1 MPSRFIRAMLHDEH
15 FMTVL
20 DIDGIGGPPRR

>member
-1 MPSRFIRAMLHDEH
+1 MPSRSIREILHDEH

-20 DIDGIGGPPRR
+20 DIDGIG